1 MAKHR
6 RVLII
11 HTGGTLGMQ
20 SPDRTRLDLGD
31 DGHLQRLIERVPE
44 LAEIADID
52 LVAPWNLDS
61 SDIGP
66 DEWVRLAEM
75 MVRQGGVGER
85 SGDGSLKGYD
95 GIVVI
100 HGTDTMAYTASAISY
115 MMDNLDRPI
124 VFTGSQRPLEAW
136 RSDARANLAAAV
148 ELATMDVPEVLIAFG
163 DVILRGCRASK
174 IDANSYRA
182 FAAPSSGTIGSIGT
196 ELSVRQVQVRQP
208 GGDFELRDNID
219 TRVLALT
226 LFPGLDS
233 EMVHRAVMGS
243 SPEDRIKAVVLR
255 GFGVGNVPLMGR
267 SDLRPMISAFAS
279 HGIPMVITSQCYRG
293 HTDLRLYAAGRAL
306 LEAGAIQ
313 ARDMTF
319 EAAITKAMWASGNPE
334 RTVGEWFDTDL
345 AGEVSI

>member
-1 MAKHR
+1 MSDR
-6 RVLII
+6 TRVLII

-20 SPDRTRLDLGD
+20 SPDKSRLSLGD

-52 LVAPWNLDS
+52 LIAPWNLDS

-66 DEWVRLAEM
+66 AEWARLAEM
-75 MVRQGGVGER
+75 IVRQGGVGEQNA
-85 SGDGSLKGYD
+85 DGGRRGYD

-115 MMDNLDRPI
+115 MMRNLDRPI

-163 DVILRGCRASK
+163 DVILRGCRAAK

-196 ELSVRQVQVRQP
+196 DLSVRQVQVRRP
-208 GGDFELRDNID
+208 DASFELKESVD

-233 EMVHRAVMGS
+233 EMVHRAVMA
-243 SPEDRIKAVVLR
+243 SPIEERIQAIVLR

-267 SDLRPMISAFAS
+267 SDLRPMISGFAEQ
-279 HGIPMVITSQCYRG
+279 GIAMVITSQCFRG

-306 LEAGAIQ
+306 LEVGAIQ

-319 EAAITKAMWASGNPE
+319 EAAITKAMWAAGNRE
-334 RTVGEWFDTDL
+334 RTVGEWFGVDL
-345 AGEVSI
+345 AGEVSL